1 MSTTLTFSPKTRVPA
16 LNGSCLTPEA
26 MVSYMQ
32 ALFNVGLLY
41 DFDADLSDNDIQRSF
56 NVTGPELERLKQNHQ
71 YIWTKQPD
79 LYKWIESNRMLSD
92 ALDNLIKLSL
102 VRN

>member
-1 MSTTLTFSPKTRVPA
+1 
-16 LNGSCLTPEA
+16 

-32 ALFNVGLLY
+32 ALFNAGLLY
-41 DFDADLSDNDIQRSF
+41 EFNNVMSDMCWPSDATQQ
-56 NVTGPELERLKQNHQ
+56 ELERLERNHR

-79 LYKWIESNRMLSD
+79 LWNWIESNPLLSD
-92 ALDNLIKLSL
+92 ALDNLLKLSL

>member
-26 MVSYMQ
+26 MVAYMQ
-32 ALFNVGLLY
+32 ALFNAGLLY
-41 DFDADLSDNDIQRSF
+41 HFDADLSDQEWPENPTA
-56 NVTGPELERLKQNHQ
+56 VELERLKQNHR
-71 YIWTKQPD
+71 YIWTKHPD
-79 LYKWIESNRMLSD
+79 LWEWIESNPLLSD
-92 ALDNLIKLSL
+92 ALDNLLKLSL

>member
-32 ALFNVGLLY
+32 ALFNAGLLY
-41 DFDADLSDNDIQRSF
+41 HFDDDLCGMEWSENP
-56 NVTGPELERLKQNHQ
+56 TATELERLKQNHR
-71 YIWTKQPD
+71 YIWTNQPD
-79 LYKWIESNRMLSD
+79 LWNWIESNPLLSN
-92 ALDNLIKLSL
+92 ALDNLLKLSL

>member
-32 ALFNVGLLY
+32 ALFNAGLLY
-41 DFDADLSDNDIQRSF
+41 DFDSGPLYCQWSDKLTACELNRLESNHVYILAKQSQPYEWIGANPLLSD
-56 NVTGPELERLKQNHQ
+56 T
-71 YIWTKQPD
+71 
-79 LYKWIESNRMLSD
+79 
-92 ALDNLIKLSL
+92 LDNLLKLSL